1 MGHDQVKTGERC
13 DQTRI
18 SYDLRKITR
27 CSVQNGLG
35 EGSAFFSGDSST
47 GAVVVVG
54 TEDLAGGDREE
65 IF

>member
-18 SYDLRKITR
+18 SYDFRKITR

-54 TEDLAGGDREE
+54 TEDLAGGDREV